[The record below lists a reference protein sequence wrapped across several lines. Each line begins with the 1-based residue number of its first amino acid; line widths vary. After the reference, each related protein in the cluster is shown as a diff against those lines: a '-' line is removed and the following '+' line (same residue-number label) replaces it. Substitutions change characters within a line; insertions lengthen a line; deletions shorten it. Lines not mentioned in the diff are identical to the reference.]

1 MPKCCHLHP
10 SHQIF
15 NGFSKKHRKGKDRWL
30 VGHSVRAPWKAHGL
44 WLPEVSA
51 FRRNS
56 FQIPVSGL
64 GFSIKIAMY
73 IFGSQ
78 PPSHK
83 HKKFILSFRV
93 FKRILLLIGKLAIH
107 LGGKEIPTLLI
118 IYTKLLLDEKNQM
131 KNQNSSL
138 L

>member
-1 MPKCCHLHP
+1 
-10 SHQIF
+10 
-15 NGFSKKHRKGKDRWL
+15 
-30 VGHSVRAPWKAHGL
+30 
-44 WLPEVSA
+44 
-51 FRRNS
+51 
-56 FQIPVSGL
+56 
-64 GFSIKIAMY
+64 MY

-118 IYTKLLLDEKNQM
+118 IYTKLLLDEKKSNE
-131 KNQNSSL
+131 KPELFITIGGSRKKL
-138 L
+138 YI